1 MPPLTPPAPLDKS
14 HDTSLF
20 DCGVAAL
27 NDFLRRHAFA
37 SHQGGASRAYVATRG
52 TRVVGFYTVAPASV
66 RPEEPPERVM
76 KGQPK
81 HPVPSIL
88 LARLAVD
95 VEERGTG
102 MGKAL
107 LKDALLRAARAAGEI
122 GGRVVLVHAKDEA
135 AKGFYEKFGFFP
147 SPIDEFHLFLLMKD
161 IKANFG

>member
-1 MPPLTPPAPLDKS
+1 MSPLTLPAPLDKS

-37 SHQGGASRAYVATRG
+37 SHQGGASRTYVATRD
-52 TRVVGFYTVAPASV
+52 TRVVGYYTLAPASV
-66 RPEEPPERVM
+66 GPEEPPARVM
-76 KGQPK
+76 KGQPQ
-81 HPVPSIL
+81 HPVPCIL

-95 VEERGTG
+95 IEERGTG

-122 GGRVVLVHAKDEA
+122 GGRAVLVHAKDET
-135 AKGFYEKFGFFP
+135 AKGFYQKYGFVP

-161 IKANFG
+161 IKGNLG